1 MGGFDDLKSKI
12 TYENKTIFGVVGLI
26 IGFLF
31 WGIGHPGIGIGD
43 VLILIFPAILL
54 IIPNETIKNSKALSI
69 IAIIILVLLLIV
81 GINSLFIT
89 LTQYVP
95 DSWAF
100 QAGYV
105 SRMLLADILQLIL
118 CIYGLFC
125 AVLLSIQTKPA
136 QKDFIPSS
144 NASSNN
150 NERKYDKYCSE
161 CGQGL
166 FSDAKFCP
174 NCGAKLK

>member
-1 MGGFDDLKSKI
+1 MRKNIISIIL
-12 TYENKTIFGVVGLI
+12 TIF
-26 IGFLF
+26 
-31 WGIGHPGIGIGD
+31 
-43 VLILIFPAILL
+43 LL
-54 IIPNETIKNSKALSI
+54 VEL
-69 IAIIILVLLLIV
+69 
-81 GINSLFIT
+81 NSLIIT

-100 QAGYV
+100 PAGYV
-105 SRMLLADILQLIL
+105 SAMLLADILQLIL

>member
-12 TYENKTIFGVVGLI
+12 TYENKTIFGVVGII

-31 WGIGHPGIGIGD
+31 WGIGHPAIGIGD

-69 IAIIILVLLLIV
+69 IGIIILTIFLLVEL
-81 GINSLFIT
+81 NSLIIT

-100 QAGYV
+100 PAGYV
-105 SRMLLADILQLIL
+105 SAMLLADILQLIL

-125 AVLLSIQTKPA
+125 AVLLLIPTKPN
-136 QKDFIPSS
+136 KTDVVPSDNFS
-144 NASSNN
+144 PNING
-150 NERKYDKYCSE
+150 RKYDKYCSK

-166 FSDAKFCP
+166 FNDTKFCP
-174 NCGAKLK
+174 NCGVKLK

>member
-12 TYENKTIFGVVGLI
+12 TYENKTIFGVVGII

-31 WGIGHPGIGIGD
+31 WGIGHP
-43 VLILIFPAILL
+43 A
-54 IIPNETIKNSKALSI
+54 IKNSKALSI
-69 IAIIILVLLLIV
+69 IGIIILTIFLLVEL
-81 GINSLFIT
+81 NSLIIT

-100 QAGYV
+100 PAGYV
-105 SRMLLADILQLIL
+105 SAMLLADILQLIL

-125 AVLLSIQTKPA
+125 AVLLLIPTKPN
-136 QKDFIPSS
+136 KTDVVPSNNFSS
-144 NASSNN
+144 NING
-150 NERKYDKYCSE
+150 RKYDKYCSK

-166 FSDAKFCP
+166 FNDTKFCP